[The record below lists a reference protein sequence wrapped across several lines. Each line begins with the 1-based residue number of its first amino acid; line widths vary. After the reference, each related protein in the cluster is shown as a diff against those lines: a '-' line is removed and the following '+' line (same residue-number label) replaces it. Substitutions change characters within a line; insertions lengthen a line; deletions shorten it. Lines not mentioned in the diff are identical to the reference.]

1 MSNSEDEL
9 QAEIQKEQNA
19 AIPTHNRASS
29 RNKTNPLL
37 LGDVEEHSG
46 LRVKRR
52 IVSASK
58 CKTGLQNVE
67 FVPIQ
72 NVENRTKQYF
82 SIHVGVKPSKD
93 WGTIGVVDKCVSLSD
108 FCVTRI
114 TDMRGSFCNLYITG
128 KAFSQNQNNVGMGSI
143 IAIKRPFLLK
153 PTETHHTIGLHVDQ
167 VQQMWVI
174 GQSKDLAQCHSY
186 VRRDVRC
193 TEWTDIQSDDDQEQL
208 TMGDSRSGDY
218 CDKHLE
224 RVCNYSKN
232 GRMELAGGDSGFD
245 IRWATQKR
253 QADGS
258 ILYESKRDKPVNP
271 LARHL
276 SNTPRWAKDKE
287 AYYLKGKGLVAVDGT
302 LIQKTAPPKREP
314 TAAEKQELTEFLKGR
329 RDPGA
334 EMIRKIKGIKEES
347 PRTALSKEVLDKL
360 GIGIKTLTEE
370 EEQSKKRSFEALS
383 KASEKDKDDSQ
394 KKPRYVYL

>member
-9 QAEIQKEQNA
+9 QAEILKEQRSV
-19 AIPTHNRASS
+19 IQTHSKASTP
-29 RNKTNPLL
+29 RHKTDPLL
-37 LGDVEEHSG
+37 STDVEEHSG
-46 LRVKRR
+46 LRIKRR

-114 TDMRGSFCNLYITG
+114 TDMRGSFLNLYITG
-128 KAFSQNQNNVGMGSI
+128 KAFSQNQNHIGMGSI

-153 PTETHHTIGLHVDQ
+153 PTETHHSIGLHVDQ
-167 VQQMWVI
+167 LQQMWVI
-174 GQSKDLAQCHSY
+174 GQSMDLAQCSSY
-186 VRRDVRC
+186 IRKGVRC
-193 TEWTDIQSDDDQEQL
+193 TEWTDI
-208 TMGDSRSGDY
+208 RSGDY

-253 QADGS
+253 QSDGS
-258 ILYESKRDKPVNP
+258 ILYESMRERRVDPMAK
-271 LARHL
+271 LF
-276 SNTPRWAKDKE
+276 SSTPRSGKDRE

-334 EMIRKIKGIKEES
+334 EMIRKIKGIKEDS
-347 PRTALSKEVLDKL
+347 PRTALSKEALDKM
-360 GIGIKTLTEE
+360 GIGIRSLTKE
-370 EEQSKKRSFEALS
+370 EEQAKKRSFAALS
-383 KASEKDKDDSQ
+383 KASDKDDDDSQ

>member
-9 QAEIQKEQNA
+9 QAEILKEQGSV
-19 AIPTHNRASS
+19 IQTHSKVSAPGR
-29 RNKTNPLL
+29 KVNPLL
-37 LGDVEEHSG
+37 STDVEEHSG
-46 LRVKRR
+46 LRIKRR
-52 IVSASK
+52 IVSTSK

-72 NVENRTKQYF
+72 NVEHRTKQYF

-93 WGTIGVVDKCVSLSD
+93 WGTIGVVDKCVALSD
-108 FCVTRI
+108 FSVTRI
-114 TDMRGSFCNLYITG
+114 TDMRGSFLNLYITG
-128 KAFSQNQNNVGMGSI
+128 KAFAQNQNHIGMGSI

-153 PTETHHTIGLHVDQ
+153 PTETHHSIGLHVDQ
-167 VQQMWVI
+167 LQQMWVI
-174 GQSKDLAQCHSY
+174 GQSMDLAQCSSY
-186 VRRDVRC
+186 VRKDVRC
-193 TEWTDIQSDDDQEQL
+193 TEWTDI
-208 TMGDSRSGDY
+208 RSGDY

-224 RVCNYSKN
+224 RVCNFSKN

-253 QADGS
+253 QSDGS
-258 ILYESKRDKPVNP
+258 ILYESKRERRVDPMLK
-271 LARHL
+271 LF
-276 SNTPRWAKDKE
+276 SSTSKSGKDRE

-334 EMIRKIKGIKEES
+334 EMIRKIKGIKEDS
-347 PRTALSKEVLDKL
+347 PRTVLSKEALDKM
-360 GIGIKTLTEE
+360 GIGIKSLTKE
-370 EEQSKKRSFEALS
+370 EEQAKKRSFEALS
-383 KASEKDKDDSQ
+383 KASDKDDDGSQ